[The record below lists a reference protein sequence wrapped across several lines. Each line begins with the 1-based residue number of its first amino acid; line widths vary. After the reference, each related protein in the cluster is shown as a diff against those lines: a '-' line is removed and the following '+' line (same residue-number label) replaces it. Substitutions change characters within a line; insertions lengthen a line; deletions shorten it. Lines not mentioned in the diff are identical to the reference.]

1 MPAKIIQY
9 ICPFLKRI
17 SDDPDLQNSQII
29 RLFLLIIGISSTIIR
44 FFLQIYINIEVIL
57 SVSFLF
63 YARFPVPF
71 HQSFCPQ
78 VIVSVSFSQKN
89 LFLQSFCPGFHQ
101 VNFSVSFS
109 FLFRFS
115 KLFCP
120 FLSVSLS
127 AP

>member
-1 MPAKIIQY
+1 MQY

-17 SDDPDLQNSQII
+17 SGALNLQNSQSI

-44 FFLQIYINIEVIL
+44 FFFQIYINIEVIL

-63 YARFPVPF
+63 CACFPVPF

-89 LFLQSFCPGFHQ
+89 LFLQSFCPGSNQ

-127 AP
+127 VP